1 MTKAEK
7 QFKFLST
14 CIFIMYFIIIIWI
27 ITFKCNLVLSITDT
41 YLFFKEMTVIER
53 INFDLIPF
61 KDYIEGPFISQIKTI
76 IEDDILNILFFVP
89 LGMYASL
96 FIKKHKF
103 IKVFLF
109 SFLTSLFFETFQLFS
124 LIGSFSTKDLITNVL
139 GSIIG
144 YFIYRLM
151 YKKEN
156 SQRKIKIYN
165 VISTIVVVILF
176 FIVVYAIYNTILNI
190 DLYISVIKRTL

>member
-14 CIFIMYFIIIIWI
+14 CIFIMFFIIIIWI
-27 ITFKCNLVLSITDT
+27 ITFKCNLVQSITDT

-53 INFDLIPF
+53 INFDLVPF

-96 FIKKHKF
+96 FIKKHKL
-103 IKVFLF
+103 IKVILF
-109 SFLTSLFFETFQLFS
+109 SFLMSSFFEIFQLFS

-156 SQRKIKIYN
+156 SQLKIKIYN

>member
-1 MTKAEK
+1 MTKTEK
-7 QFKFLST
+7 LFKFLSI
-14 CIFIMYFIIIIWI
+14 CIFVMYFIIITWI
-27 ITFKCNLVLSITDT
+27 ITFKCNLVQSITDT
-41 YLFFKEMTVIER
+41 YLFFKEMTIIER
-53 INFDLIPF
+53 INFDLVPF
-61 KDYIEGPFISQIKTI
+61 KDYIEGPFISQINTI

-109 SFLTSLFFETFQLFS
+109 SFLTSLFFEIFQLFS

-156 SQRKIKIYN
+156 SQLKLKVYN

-176 FIVVYAIYNTILNI
+176 FICVFAIYNTILNI
-190 DLYISVIKRTL
+190 DLYISIIKRTL

>member
-27 ITFKCNLVLSITDT
+27 ITFKCNLVQSITDT
-41 YLFFKEMTVIER
+41 YLFFKEMTIIER
-53 INFDLIPF
+53 INFDLVPF
-61 KDYIEGPFISQIKTI
+61 KDYIEGPFISQINTI

-103 IKVFLF
+103 IKVILF
-109 SFLTSLFFETFQLFS
+109 SFLLSLFFEIFQLFS

-156 SQRKIKIYN
+156 SQLKLKVYN
-165 VISTIVVVILF
+165 VISTIVVVILI
-176 FIVVYAIYNTILNI
+176 FICVYAIYNTILNI

>member
-27 ITFKCNLVLSITDT
+27 ITFKCNLVQSITDT

-53 INFDLIPF
+53 IKFDLVPF
-61 KDYIEGPFISQIKTI
+61 KDYIEGPFISQINTI

-109 SFLTSLFFETFQLFS
+109 SFLTSLFFEIFQLFS

-156 SQRKIKIYN
+156 SQLKLKVYN
-165 VISTIVVVILF
+165 VISTIVVVILI
-176 FIVVYAIYNTILNI
+176 FICVYAIYNTILNI
-190 DLYISVIKRTL
+190 DLYISIIKRTL

>member
-27 ITFKCNLVLSITDT
+27 ITFKCNLVQSITDT
-41 YLFFKEMTVIER
+41 YLFFKEMTIIER
-53 INFDLIPF
+53 INFDLVPF

-103 IKVFLF
+103 IKVILF
-109 SFLTSLFFETFQLFS
+109 SFLLSLFFEIFQLFS

-156 SQRKIKIYN
+156 SQLKIKIYN

-190 DLYISVIKRTL
+190 DLYIGVIKRTL

>member
-1 MTKAEK
+1 
-7 QFKFLST
+7 
-14 CIFIMYFIIIIWI
+14 MYFIIIIWI

-165 VISTIVVVILF
+165 VISTIAVVILF

>member
-14 CIFIMYFIIIIWI
+14 CIFIMFFIIIIWI
-27 ITFKCNLVLSITDT
+27 ITFKCNLVQSITDT

-53 INFDLIPF
+53 INFDLVPF

-103 IKVFLF
+103 IKVILF
-109 SFLTSLFFETFQLFS
+109 SFLLSLFFEIFQLFS

-156 SQRKIKIYN
+156 SQLKIKIYN

-190 DLYISVIKRTL
+190 DLYIGVIKRTL

>member
-27 ITFKCNLVLSITDT
+27 ITFKCNLVQSITDT

-53 INFDLIPF
+53 INFHLVPF
-61 KDYIEGPFISQIKTI
+61 KDYIEGPFLSQIKTI

-103 IKVFLF
+103 IKVILF
-109 SFLTSLFFETFQLFS
+109 SFLLSLFFEIFQLFS

-156 SQRKIKIYN
+156 SQLKLKVYN
-165 VISTIVVVILF
+165 VISTIVVVILI
-176 FIVVYAIYNTILNI
+176 FICVYAIYNTILNI
-190 DLYISVIKRTL
+190 DLYIGVIKRTL

>member
-14 CIFIMYFIIIIWI
+14 CIFIMFFIIIIWI
-27 ITFKCNLVLSITDT
+27 ITFKCNLVQSITDT

-53 INFDLIPF
+53 IKFDLVPF

-109 SFLTSLFFETFQLFS
+109 SFLLSLFFETFQLFS

-190 DLYISVIKRTL
+190 DLYISVLKRTL

>member
-27 ITFKCNLVLSITDT
+27 ITFKCNLVQSITDT
-41 YLFFKEMTVIER
+41 YLFFKEMTIIER
-53 INFDLIPF
+53 INFDLVPF
-61 KDYIEGPFISQIKTI
+61 KDYIEGPFISQINTI

-103 IKVFLF
+103 IKVILF
-109 SFLTSLFFETFQLFS
+109 SFLLSLFFEIFQLFS

-156 SQRKIKIYN
+156 SQLKLKVYN
-165 VISTIVVVILF
+165 VISTIVVVILI
-176 FIVVYAIYNTILNI
+176 FICVYAIYNTILNI
-190 DLYISVIKRTL
+190 DLYIGVIKRTL

>member
-1 MTKAEK
+1 MT
-7 QFKFLST
+7 T
-14 CIFIMYFIIIIWI
+14 IRYNHIIIIWI
-27 ITFKCNLVLSITDT
+27 ITFKCNLVQSITDT
-41 YLFFKEMTVIER
+41 YLFFKEMTIIER
-53 INFDLIPF
+53 INFDLVPF
-61 KDYIEGPFISQIKTI
+61 KDYIEGPFISQINTI

-103 IKVFLF
+103 IKVILF
-109 SFLTSLFFETFQLFS
+109 SFLLSLFFEIFQLFS

-156 SQRKIKIYN
+156 SQLKLKVYN
-165 VISTIVVVILF
+165 VISTIVVVILI
-176 FIVVYAIYNTILNI
+176 FICVFAIYNTILNI
-190 DLYISVIKRTL
+190 DLYISIIKRTL

>member
-27 ITFKCNLVLSITDT
+27 ITFKCNLIQSITDT
-41 YLFFKEMTVIER
+41 YLFFKEMTIIER
-53 INFDLIPF
+53 INFDLVPF
-61 KDYIEGPFISQIKTI
+61 KDYIEGPFISQINTI

-103 IKVFLF
+103 IKVILF
-109 SFLTSLFFETFQLFS
+109 SFLLSLFFEIFQLFS

-156 SQRKIKIYN
+156 SQLKLKVYN
-165 VISTIVVVILF
+165 VISTIVVVILI
-176 FIVVYAIYNTILNI
+176 FICVYAIYNTILNI
-190 DLYISVIKRTL
+190 DLYISIIKRTL

>member
-1 MTKAEK
+1 
-7 QFKFLST
+7 
-14 CIFIMYFIIIIWI
+14 MYFIIIIWI
-27 ITFKCNLVLSITDT
+27 ITFKCNLVQSITDT
-41 YLFFKEMTVIER
+41 YLFFKEMTIIER
-53 INFDLIPF
+53 INFDLVPF
-61 KDYIEGPFISQIKTI
+61 KDYIEGPFISQINTI

-103 IKVFLF
+103 IKVILF
-109 SFLTSLFFETFQLFS
+109 SFLLSLFFEIFQLFS

-156 SQRKIKIYN
+156 SQLKFKVYN
-165 VISTIVVVILF
+165 VISTIVVVILI
-176 FIVVYAIYNTILNI
+176 FICVYAIYNTILNI
-190 DLYISVIKRTL
+190 DLYISIIKRTL